1 MNYID
6 QLKWRYATKQFDTE
20 KKIDSDTWNQIE
32 ESLVLTPSSFGLQP
46 WKFAVITDEALRAT
60 LKGHSWDQA
69 QVTDC
74 SHFVVFCAC
83 ENVGEKEINSFLD
96 DMVATRGGTR
106 EDLKFYQDMMEG
118 FIGKMSDVEK
128 FHWATNQAYIAI
140 GQLMAT
146 AAALEIDACPMEG
159 IDPAKYD
166 EILNIEGYKTVV
178 ACALGFRT
186 EDDKYASL
194 PKVRFSKDAVITRR

>member
-1 MNYID
+1 
-6 QLKWRYATKQFDTE
+6 
-20 KKIDSDTWNQIE
+20 
-32 ESLVLTPSSFGLQP
+32 
-46 WKFAVITDEALRAT
+46 
-60 LKGHSWDQA
+60 
-69 QVTDC
+69 
-74 SHFVVFCAC
+74 
-83 ENVGEKEINSFLD
+83 
-96 DMVATRGGTR
+96 MVSTRGGTR

-118 FIGKMSDVEK
+118 FISKMSDVEK

-178 ACALGFRT
+178 ACALGFRAS
-186 EDDKYASL
+186 DDKYASL
-194 PKVRFSKDAVITRR
+194 PKVRFSKDVVITRR